1 MTDAEHLEAQ
11 LPHPPKRQ
19 EGAGLAR
26 SAGLSGVATLA
37 SRVLGLLR
45 DLVLATLFGA
55 GHDMDAFVVAFRVPN
70 LVRDLFAEGA
80 LSAAFVPTFTRRLAN
95 AGRTEAW
102 HLGNNL
108 LNALVVVT
116 LTLVAVGFLFAK
128 PLVTLYAGRF
138 QEVPGKIEL
147 TIDLARVMLP
157 FLTLAAVASALMGML
172 NSLHHYFVPALAPSM
187 FNAATIACAILL
199 APVMPA
205 LGLPPI
211 LAVAIGA
218 LLGGIGQ
225 IAVQW
230 PSLRREG
237 FRYRATLDLR
247 DRSLFPVLLL
257 MGPGTLGLAATQLNL
272 FVTTFLATSQGEGAV
287 SWLQYA
293 FRLMYLPLGLFGVS
307 IATALLPA
315 AARHAA
321 ANSRQ
326 DVGRT
331 VADALSLMLAV
342 NLPAAFGLIVLAP
355 DIVRLLFEHG
365 RFLPSDTLATAAAVR
380 CYAVGL
386 LGYSATRIASP
397 VFYALGDSRI
407 PALVS
412 MTAVVINV
420 VASLVL
426 IGWLAF
432 LGLALATS
440 LAAIV
445 SGALSVALLARRLGG
460 LNFRAPVVIG
470 LKVTAASAIMA
481 GVVAA
486 GVAVIRVPQ
495 GVALEALRL
504 LAVIGIG
511 LLTLSVVSRR
521 LRIAEYSDLLTL
533 LRGQA
538 SVASR

>member
-1 MTDAEHLEAQ
+1 MTDAEHLKAQ

-147 TIDLARVMLP
+147 TIDLVTVMLP

-187 FNAATIACAILL
+187 FNVATIACAILL

-211 LAVAIGA
+211 LAVAIGS

-247 DRSLFPVLLL
+247 DRSLVPVLLL

-397 VFYALGDSRI
+397 VFYALGDSRM

-412 MTAVVINV
+412 MTAVVINI

-460 LNFRAPVVIG
+460 LNFRAPVIIG
-470 LKVTAASAIMA
+470 LKVTAASGIMA